1 MHGPGYAKNAIFPY
15 HASMNAVGSTKE
27 AASQEQPSA
36 HPPAAAWLRWL
47 PWIILLAGAAITW
60 QQYRSAQER
69 AALVERTRFDIRAN
83 EVALGLERRLQ
94 SNADLLRGVA
104 GLFAASDHVDRDEF
118 KQYVE
123 GLQLERHYPG
133 IQGIGFSQWLSANRL
148 PAHEAEIRGQ
158 DFAGYTV
165 HPPGA
170 REHYSAIV
178 YLEPFDWRNQRAF
191 GFDMFTENVRQQA
204 MRRSVETGEAILSGK
219 VTLVQETDEDTQAG
233 FLIYLPVYAKHVR
246 PDAIQ
251 ERWNKLAG
259 WAYSPV
265 RAHDLVEAFLLQ
277 EFPVLS
283 EHIAV
288 RLYASDEPR
297 AEALL
302 YNDSRHST
310 PTPSSALRTSK
321 VLSLHGTRWLMEVE
335 QLDGSV
341 LADTS
346 LGSQGVLWGGTVLT
360 LALTAMVQ
368 VVLRSHQKIA
378 RALRSS
384 VAANRR
390 LAASQAA
397 LRLAGTVMNAS
408 PLGIFVT
415 DTQRRV
421 VSVNP
426 AFTRITGFEPED
438 VIGKPPGWFLQAQ
451 HSVELPDLW
460 SDVERQGSWAG
471 ELDARRKDGAVY
483 PQRLAITRVT
493 SDSGQTENCVGLFQD
508 ITEQRKTEANIRH
521 LAHHDYLTGL
531 PNRALLV
538 ERATHELLTASR
550 YGYKPVIL
558 FIDLDRFKP
567 INDTHGHETGDEVLV
582 EVARRLGTLLRET
595 DLICRQGGDEFVV
608 LLPDHHTEG
617 GLMQLAHKL
626 LAAIEAPYIVKAGYS
641 LELSASIG
649 IAIFP
654 EHGDTVDK
662 LIQSAD
668 AAMYQAK
675 AHPEQKI
682 WLAGTTPE
690 TESLAA

>member
-1 MHGPGYAKNAIFPY
+1 
-15 HASMNAVGSTKE
+15 MNAPGPTNE
-27 AASQEQPSA
+27 AASPEQPSA
-36 HPPAAAWLRWL
+36 PAATTFGWLRWL
-47 PWIILLAGAAITW
+47 PWAILLAGAAITW
-60 QQYRSAQER
+60 QQHLSLQER
-69 AALVERTRFDIRAN
+69 VALIERTRFNIRAN

-104 GLFAASDHVDRDEF
+104 GLFAASDQVDRDEF

-133 IQGIGFSQWLSANRL
+133 IQGIGFSQWLNAAQL

-158 DFAGYTV
+158 GFAGYTV
-165 HPPGA
+165 HPPG
-170 REHYSAIV
+170 RRDHYSAIV

-191 GFDMFTENVRQQA
+191 GFDMFTEGIRQEA

-233 FLIYLPVYAKHVR
+233 FLIYLPVYTKHIR
-246 PDAIQ
+246 PDSTQ
-251 ERWNKLAG
+251 DRWDKLMG

-265 RAHDLVEAFLLQ
+265 RARDLVQAFLLQ
-277 EFPVLS
+277 EFPALS
-283 EHIAV
+283 NHVAL

-297 AEALL
+297 AETLL
-302 YNDSRHST
+302 YNDPRHSALSG
-310 PTPSSALRTSK
+310 PSDLRITRR
-321 VLSLHGTRWLMEVE
+321 LSLHGSQWLLEVE
-335 QLDGSV
+335 QLEGFA

-346 LGSQGVLWGGTVLT
+346 AGSWGILWGGAALT
-360 LALTAMVQ
+360 LALAALAQ
-368 VVLRSHQKIA
+368 VVLRSHRKIA
-378 RALRSS
+378 QALRSS
-384 VAANRR
+384 VDANHR

-415 DTQRRV
+415 DAQRHV

-426 AFTRITGFEPED
+426 AFTRITGFQPED
-438 VIGKPPGWFLQAQ
+438 VIGKPPGWFLQTQ
-451 HSVELPDLW
+451 HEADLPRMWD
-460 SDVERQGSWAG
+460 DVEQQGNWAG
-471 ELDARRKDGAVY
+471 ELDSRREDGSVY

-493 SDSGQTENCVGLFQD
+493 GESGRTENCVGLFQD
-508 ITEQRKTEANIRH
+508 ITEQRKAEANIRR

-538 ERATHELLTASR
+538 ERATRELLAASR
-550 YGYKPVIL
+550 YGHKPVIL

-567 INDTHGHETGDEVLV
+567 INDAHGHETGDEVLV
-582 EVARRLGTLLRET
+582 EVARRLGRLLRET
-595 DLICRQGGDEFVV
+595 DLVCRQGGDEFVV
-608 LLPDHHTEG
+608 LLPDHYAEEG
-617 GLMQLAHKL
+617 LILLAQKL
-626 LAAIEAPYIVKAGYS
+626 LDAIETPYAVRGHS
-641 LELSASIG
+641 LSLSASIG

-675 AHPEQKI
+675 GHPGQKI
-682 WLAGTTPE
+682 WLAGAAPE